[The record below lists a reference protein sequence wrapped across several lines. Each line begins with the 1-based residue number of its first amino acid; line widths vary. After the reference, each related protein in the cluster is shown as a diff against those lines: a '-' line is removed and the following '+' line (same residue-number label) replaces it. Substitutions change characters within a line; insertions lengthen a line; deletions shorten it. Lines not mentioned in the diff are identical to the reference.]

1 MLISNRFVHIFSSH
15 YYQFGA
21 IIWQINDK
29 LLNFCVKNLYGI
41 KHRDTLFFTTK
52 HKGKFKWEIYSAWVD
67 EKLETLPLTYFKVL
81 SVLSTLGIFRL
92 FFNRTLVNLPVTLN
106 DTLRRRKKNVPK

>member
-15 YYQFGA
+15 YYKFGA

-29 LLNFCVKNLYGI
+29 LLTFCVKNFYGI
-41 KHRDTLFFTTK
+41 KHRDILLY

-92 FFNRTLVNLPVTLN
+92 FFNRTLANLPVSLN
-106 DTLRRRKKNVPK
+106 ANLRRWKKHVPK